1 MAASWLSECS
11 AERSD
16 KCDGDEDDDEVKVQ
30 ALLQLR
36 QEQEQEQEHE
46 QEQKQEQEGDEG
58 KKEGE
63 EQEQEGDE
71 GKKEG
76 GEQEVEHVEQQVE
89 PGKNEEGQFFINVD
103 LSLDQWLEA
112 GGTRAIWARDTLDKN
127 AEWFKGE
134 AKASGTDGVAL
145 HLAEGTSLHVAY

>member
-11 AERSD
+11 AGRSD
-16 KCDGDEDDDEVKVQ
+16 KCDGDEDDDEVKVKV
-30 ALLQLR
+30 LLQLR

-58 KKEGE
+58 KKEG
-63 EQEQEGDE
+63 
-71 GKKEG
+71 

-89 PGKNEEGQFFINVD
+89 PGKNEEEQAKKPGLDQWEKY

-112 GGTRAIWARDTLDKN
+112 GGTRAIWARTTLDEN

-134 AKASGTDGVAL
+134 ATASGTFGAAL
-145 HLAEGTSLHVAY
+145 HTSGRGHELARGLRRRRQE